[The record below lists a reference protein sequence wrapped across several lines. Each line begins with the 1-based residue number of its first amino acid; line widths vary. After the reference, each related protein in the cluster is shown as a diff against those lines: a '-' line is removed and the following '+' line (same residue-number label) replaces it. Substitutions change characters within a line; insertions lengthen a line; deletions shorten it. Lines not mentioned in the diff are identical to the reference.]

1 MRRLRRNGTAGCLLA
16 LALSACAS
24 EEVAPGPEKLPR
36 APQLAG
42 GPPSRLD
49 YWSDSLRDYVGP
61 EFRATPEE
69 ERFARFGRR
78 LLEYRL
84 REDLLTEHRWALS
97 QQDVD
102 AFSGEP
108 DYDASERFLRSVLG
122 GASTPESEPSDTL
135 EGPR

>member
-1 MRRLRRNGTAGCLLA
+1 MRVAVGLLV
-16 LALSACAS
+16 LTLSACSA
-24 EEVAPGPEKLPR
+24 EELAPGEERLTR

-61 EFRATPEE
+61 DFHATPEE

-84 REDLLTEHRWALS
+84 REDLLTDHRWELS

-102 AFSGEP
+102 TFSGEP
-108 DYDASERFLRSVLG
+108 DFDASQRYLRNVLG
-122 GASTPESEPSDTL
+122 AGRTTSEPGEREPGEPDTL

>member
-1 MRRLRRNGTAGCLLA
+1 MRSVACLLA
-16 LALSACAS
+16 LALSACGG
-24 EEVAPGPEKLPR
+24 EELAPGGERLNR

-61 EFRATPEE
+61 DFHATPEE

-84 REDLLTEHRWALS
+84 REDLLTEHRWELS

-108 DYDASERFLRSVLG
+108 DFDASLRYLRNVLG
-122 GASTPESEPSDTL
+122 ADRTGSSPGESEPGEPGD
-135 EGPR
+135 EERPR